1 MNAGTSLPLTMGEPA
16 TEGDCGKTLQQL
28 QSSEALL
35 QVIANNVAELI
46 AVVNSDGRRIWNNA
60 AYAERLGYQPDELKG
75 SDSMEEIHPDD
86 LNLVR
91 ETFEI
96 SMREGVGR
104 RIEYRMRRKDG
115 GWIFLESE
123 GRVAHNWNGH
133 ERCLVLVARD
143 ITARRQ
149 KEREKQQRAQLH
161 ISRAEALGTFTT
173 SEDLQRGD
181 LEKCF
186 ATAVEIGV
194 ELSGFERVGVWTMD
208 ETETRLELRKRSGAG
223 PTDLA
228 AFNRLGNAGFFGL
241 LKREILIAA
250 STLAEDDR
258 LREIA
263 PFFLAEG
270 TTGLLIVPL
279 RRGTAVLGALICE
292 RTGKLHGWHF
302 DEASFAKSLAHGLVL
317 AIDSKERL
325 DAYNRL
331 DESQKQ
337 LSNELRKA
345 SAYVESRLPARLE
358 GEVDTDWRFLPSEV
372 LGGDAFGYYWLDPD
386 HLAIYLL
393 DVVDH
398 GVRAALVS
406 VAIMNEL
413 RGGFMNDTDLLDP
426 RQVLMA
432 LNKTFQMDEQDG
444 MYFTLWYGIY
454 DKPRRQLRYASAGHP
469 PALLFPKNSADP
481 LLLHTPGLM
490 IGAIPGAEYEAGF
503 CHVEPGSRLYVFSDG
518 VYEVEKESGGTGT
531 LRDMIESFAAFPDD
545 NLDHLVASARAMQ
558 GPKQSSFTDDFSVVK
573 LVFR

>member
-16 TEGDCGKTLQQL
+16 TEGDGSKTLQQL